1 MAPSG
6 PLAPPLH
13 HPTSLLH
20 RRVPTPSDP
29 ASSIAPRQAPII
41 EAEIMPGIETPVIE
55 AETLVPKK
63 KAPSEKPPEKQYSLQ
78 GKQIQNLEVPTPTI
92 SPGSRFCV
100 ADGEL
105 ESLPQQSLVQATEV
119 HFGARPDL
127 KKILSE
133 CKGSDVGVL
142 VCGPRELRHDVA
154 KICSSGL
161 AENLHFESLS
171 FNW

>member
-1 MAPSG
+1 M
-6 PLAPPLH
+6 
-13 HPTSLLH
+13 
-20 RRVPTPSDP
+20 
-29 ASSIAPRQAPII
+29 RQAPII